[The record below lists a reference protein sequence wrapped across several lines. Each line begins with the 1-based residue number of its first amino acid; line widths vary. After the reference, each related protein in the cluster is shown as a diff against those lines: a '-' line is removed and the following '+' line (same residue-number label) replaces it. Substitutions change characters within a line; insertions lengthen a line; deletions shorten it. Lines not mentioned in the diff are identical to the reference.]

1 MTVNLHTLNTALKFC
16 SLVCLGLLAQ
26 LSGVVD
32 LADRVQAFVASYLLI
47 SSLFIICYSRKE
59 SLDFFSPGIGLVV
72 LLFLYSLSSA
82 LFVESTGVTAHNDP
96 VGERTITIYYYS
108 CIAGLAGL
116 SCGMLWAQ
124 RFNSRPIRLLFESKI
139 LLHNKLFYRKL
150 LAAVIVLSVLL
161 CSKILPWF
169 NFTKVESYAMR
180 STAVRVERME
190 NAAAGMQEAFLV
202 NLPIMLI
209 LCLAT
214 YLLFKKRNLFF
225 RGVGFF
231 IIASYLVRN
240 TMAGWRGHVM
250 AALIIPAIYYHYRVR
265 RISTTF
271 AITSG
276 VLVYLFVNVMSF
288 VRSTSAL
295 GEMYELLD
303 TAFRQGNLKF
313 LSLTSSTE
321 LLVGTNLHRLISG
334 IENMETSF
342 TYGGSIISE
351 FLVFIPRFFYSA
363 RPLSLSENFAATFYP
378 GALEEGAGFGFFFL
392 QEGYWA
398 AGIAGVFML
407 TFVYG
412 WMTQM
417 IYQWVRRN
425 VEHDIVPFMY
435 AAVYNVL
442 VLSAVR
448 TGLFGNFKNVL
459 MVLLPFL
466 FVVIMPTLK
475 IRQIFARKSVF

>member
-1 MTVNLHTLNTALKFC
+1 MNSSLQTLKRAIIF
-16 SLVCLGLLAQ
+16 SLLVILVVLAQ
-26 LSGVVD
+26 LAEIYD
-32 LADRVQAFVASYLLI
+32 LGDRFQIFVFAYLATAVIFI
-47 SSLFIICYSRKE
+47 SFYAGNEK
-59 SLDFFSPGIGLVV
+59 LDFFSPGIGLVI

-96 VGERTITIYYYS
+96 VSERTITVYYFS

-116 SCGMLWAQ
+116 SCGMLLAQ
-124 RFNSRPIRLLFESKI
+124 RFNSRSIRLSFESKI
-139 LLHNKLFYRKL
+139 VLDNNLFYRKL
-150 LAAVIVLSVLL
+150 LAAVIGLSVLL
-161 CSKILPWF
+161 WSKILPWF
-169 NFTKVESYAMR
+169 NFTKVDSYAMR

-190 NAAAGMQEAFLV
+190 NAAAGIQEVFLV

-214 YLLFKKRNLFF
+214 YLLFKKRNLFL
-225 RGVGFF
+225 RGTGFL
-231 IIASYLVRN
+231 IIVSYLVRN

-250 AALIIPAIYYHYRVR
+250 AALLIPAIYYHYRVR

-288 VRSTSAL
+288 VRSTSDL
-295 GEMYELLD
+295 GEMYALLS
-303 TAFRQGNLKF
+303 TAFQQGNFKF

-334 IENMETSF
+334 IDNMETSF
-342 TYGGSIISE
+342 TYGWSIISE
-351 FLVFIPRFFYSA
+351 FLVFIPRYFYSA

-378 GALEEGAGFGFFFL
+378 GSLEEGAGFGFFFL

-398 AGIAGVFML
+398 AGITGVFVL

-425 VEHDIVPFMY
+425 VEYDIVLFIY

-466 FVVIMPTLK
+466 FVIIMPTLK
-475 IRQIFARKSVF
+475 ISKGFFRKRVF

>member
-1 MTVNLHTLNTALKFC
+1 MTVNLRSLKIALQFC
-16 SLVCLGLLAQ
+16 LFICVVLLAQ

-32 LADRVQAFVASYLLI
+32 LADRVQAFVFVYLTI
-47 SSLFIICYSRKE
+47 SVIFISIYTGE
-59 SLDFFSPGIGLVV
+59 EELDFFSPGIGLVI

-96 VGERTITIYYYS
+96 VSERTITVYYYS

-124 RFNSRPIRLLFESKI
+124 RFNSRPLRLSFESNI
-139 LLHNKLFYRKL
+139 LLNNKLFYRKL

-214 YLLFKKRNLFF
+214 YFLFKKRNLFL
-225 RGVGFF
+225 RGAGLF

-240 TMAGWRGHVM
+240 TMAGWRGQVM

-288 VRSTSAL
+288 VRSTSNL
-295 GEMYELLD
+295 GEMYDLIATSLQ
-303 TAFRQGNLKF
+303 QGNLKF

-321 LLVGTNLHRLISG
+321 LLVGTNLHRLIAG

-342 TYGGSIISE
+342 TYGWSIISE
-351 FLVFIPRFFYSA
+351 LLVFIPRFFYFS

-378 GALEEGAGFGFFFL
+378 GSLEEGAGFGFFFL

-398 AGIAGVFML
+398 AGITGVFML

-417 IYQWVRRN
+417 IYQWVLRN
-425 VEHDIVPFMY
+425 LEHDIVPFIY

-466 FVVIMPTLK
+466 FVVIMPTLQ
-475 IRQIFARKSVF
+475 IRQVFSRKNVF